1 MAKRT
6 GIYLP
11 DDLEQRF
18 EALEVPM
25 AEIIRLGVEA
35 AERRQPIA
43 DTVRDIIRVEL
54 SALPDRDDIR
64 GIVTDA
70 VADAIDRRTR

>member
-1 MAKRT
+1 
-6 GIYLP
+6 
-11 DDLEQRF
+11 
-18 EALEVPM
+18 M